1 MSRYNLGCLGQC
13 IGKYY
18 RKGHQRI
25 TGFDYSEAADVKL
38 WLGTEGYDLKSTNQ
52 KMLHR
57 DPGVQG
63 DEAERKE
70 LSTHLKELHKD
81 ETSASIVEKGYYY
94 SVDKSRTADI
104 FEFDLKAITGDTQNS
119 KMVFD
124 VVVEDEV
131 LTGMYDTVHLCIA
144 CVAED
149 LYNPDIQY
157 NWNCIG
163 YGIQDEKDKRVYHVT
178 MDGAMFGFG
187 PTVIDICRLGFDVD
201 RDCNSGVL
209 WYEVEPEV
217 YLVDVPRREFYPVH
231 EGYYGDMV
239 FLHNGRGYEIRIA
252 YFGMYQTKIG
262 FYTDIDAKEVPA
274 NEYELREYE
283 EELQKEWLDFARTLR
298 LVADGK
304 EYKVIDEDGKRGYL
318 WLETEEREASYKAN
332 AYPYFPPIDFLGA
345 DVIELKSGDTV
356 YRLK

>member
-149 LYNPDIQY
+149 LSPVQRFLVSLILYSPNHHSRKFCSLFTRQ
-157 NWNCIG
+157 N
-163 YGIQDEKDKRVYHVT
+163 
-178 MDGAMFGFG
+178 
-187 PTVIDICRLGFDVD
+187 
-201 RDCNSGVL
+201 DCDSKL
-209 WYEVEPEV
+209 S
-217 YLVDVPRREFYPVH
+217 
-231 EGYYGDMV
+231 
-239 FLHNGRGYEIRIA
+239 
-252 YFGMYQTKIG
+252 
-262 FYTDIDAKEVPA
+262 
-274 NEYELREYE
+274 LR
-283 EELQKEWLDFARTLR
+283 FACLR
-298 LVADGK
+298 
-304 EYKVIDEDGKRGYL
+304 
-318 WLETEEREASYKAN
+318 
-332 AYPYFPPIDFLGA
+332 
-345 DVIELKSGDTV
+345 
-356 YRLK
+356 